1 MPIMTR
7 RTRQID
13 EPPVYLYVPVSRVD
27 HAITTGW
34 TTYIREPIAMDIRER
49 YECMTIEPPDSH
61 AAYLLAEAR
70 AVATRAALSPDGEDP
85 NNRATEALADW
96 ERELLDPSDPSVS
109 PVPIPPGSVPT
120 PVTVEP
126 EAETG
131 DDEPD
136 DEDDDNTF
144 ECEWCHSTTDL
155 SDRYEIGSPR
165 YRVSICHSCYQDA
178 RECDNCGRPIDTR
191 NDNYDTVG
199 EWDPTFFCSGCAHY
213 SHWCDNC
220 DSSYDGRYYDG
231 CPNDDCISVS
241 LHNYSHKPMPEF
253 YIVDRDGKPTIVRA
267 NALHTTRREL
277 VSVPF
282 MGFELEMERNGCG
295 TRIDTIV
302 GRVYDMWGDFA
313 YCKHDGSLNDGL
325 ELVTHPFT
333 LEYAH
338 EHINWDL
345 LDSIRR
351 DGYRSWNTTTAGM
364 HVHVNRATFTG
375 TAHLFRFA
383 QLIYKNEPTCTSFAG
398 RTSSYATFH
407 DGYQKGYLANVVKGR
422 VHGSRG
428 AVNMQNTDT
437 VEVRIFKG
445 SLRYQR
451 VLANLEFVHACV
463 EYTRQLTVPDVVRG
477 GLAWRTF
484 ATWILDNRST
494 YPHLFEYLDLNP
506 TNPNHTNEPALATY

>member
-1 MPIMTR
+1 MPIMSYDSIIIPDGKYY
-7 RTRQID
+7 Q
-13 EPPVYLYVPVSRVD
+13 YVPPDRVD
-27 HAITTGW
+27 LYTGDGW
-34 TTYIREPIAMDIRER
+34 RINVPEPVHPTMQ
-49 YECMTIEPPDSH
+49 
-61 AAYLLAEAR
+61 AYYHTAR
-70 AVATRAALSPDGEDP
+70 LDAPHTDD
-85 NNRATEALADW
+85 LADW
-96 ERELLDPSDPSVS
+96 ERELLDATPA
-109 PVPIPPGSVPT
+109 

-136 DEDDDNTF
+136 DEDDTF
-144 ECEWCHSTTDL
+144 VCDWCGVTEHVDDQYNQGL
-155 SDRYEIGSPR
+155 RDVVGL
-165 YRVSICHSCYQDA
+165 CHGCFVES
-178 RECDNCGRPIDTR
+178 RTCDQCGRPIDLQS
-191 NDNYDTVG
+191 DGYASVG
-199 EWDPTFFCSGCAHY
+199 DWDPTYFCGSCEHY
-213 SHWCDNC
+213 AHWCEHC
-220 DSSYDGRYYDG
+220 DEYYDGRDHNTCPRGCYDG
-231 CPNDDCISVS
+231 HG
-241 LHNYSHKPMPEF
+241 LHDYSHKPLPEF

-267 NALHTTRREL
+267 HTLHTTRREL

-295 TRIDTIV
+295 THIDTIV
-302 GRVYDMWGDFA
+302 DRVSEMWGDFA
-313 YCKHDGSLNDGL
+313 YCKHDGSLDDGL

-333 LEYAH
+333 LEYAQKY
-338 EHINWDL
+338 INWDL

-351 DGYRSWNTTTAGM
+351 DGYRSWNTSTAGM

-375 TAHLFRFA
+375 PAHLFRFA

-422 VHGSRG
+422 AHGSRG
-428 AVNMQNTDT
+428 AVNMQNADT

-451 VLANLEFVHACV
+451 VLANLEFVNACV

-477 GLAWRTF
+477 GLAWRSF
-484 ATWILDNRST
+484 ATWILDNRVT
-494 YPHLFEYLDLNP
+494 YPHLYEYLDLNP

>member
-1 MPIMTR
+1 MPIMTYDSIIVPGR
-7 RTRQID
+7 AYYQ
-13 EPPVYLYVPVSRVD
+13 YVPPERVSLY
-27 HAITTGW
+27 TGDNW
-34 TTYIREPIAMDIRER
+34 RINVPEPVHPNMRAY
-49 YECMTIEPPDSH
+49 YETVRTDAP
-61 AAYLLAEAR
+61 
-70 AVATRAALSPDGEDP
+70 
-85 NNRATEALADW
+85 LADW
-96 ERELLDPSDPSVS
+96 ERELLEATPA
-109 PVPIPPGSVPT
+109 

-136 DEDDDNTF
+136 DDDENHF
-144 ECEWCHSTTDL
+144 VCEWCAQITHVEQQHSVGTRNTVDVCTDCWQ
-155 SDRYEIGSPR
+155 E
-165 YRVSICHSCYQDA
+165 A
-178 RECDNCGRPIDTR
+178 RECDNCGRPIDMQGDDYTTFG
-191 NDNYDTVG
+191 D
-199 EWDPTFFCSGCAHY
+199 WDPTYLCSSCEHY
-213 SHWCDNC
+213 AHWCEGC
-220 DSSYDGRYYDG
+220 DEHYDGRYYDTCPRG
-231 CPNDDCISVS
+231 CYDSGG
-241 LHNYSHKPMPEF
+241 LHDYGHKPMPEF
-253 YIVDRDGKPTIVRA
+253 HIVDRDGKPTIVRA

-277 VSVPF
+277 VAVPF
-282 MGFELEMERNGCG
+282 MGFELEMERNGSV
-295 TRIDTIV
+295 TYINTIV
-302 GRVYDMWGDFA
+302 DRVSDMWGDFA

-333 LEYAH
+333 LEYAQT
-338 EHINWDL
+338 HINWDL
-345 LDSIRR
+345 LDDIRR
-351 DGYRSWNTTTAGM
+351 DGYRSWNTSTAGM

-375 TAHLFRFA
+375 PAHLFRFA

-422 VHGSRG
+422 AHGSRG

-437 VEVRIFKG
+437 IEVRIFRG

-477 GLAWRTF
+477 GLAWRSF

>member
-1 MPIMTR
+1 MPIMTATSR
-7 RTRQID
+7 LTGQTWWRYVAPEWASQANEMWTVYMP
-13 EPPVYLYVPVSRVD
+13 EPV
-27 HAITTGW
+27 
-34 TTYIREPIAMDIRER
+34 
-49 YECMTIEPPDSH
+49 PPDVREQFTLTRSFPP
-61 AAYLLAEAR
+61 ASLA
-70 AVATRAALSPDGEDP
+70 
-85 NNRATEALADW
+85 NEALADW

-144 ECEWCHSTTDL
+144 ECEWCQGEYHRDEQLVVGSF
-155 SDRYEIGSPR
+155 RYITEVCSE
-165 YRVSICHSCYQDA
+165 CYDGA
-178 RECDNCGRPIDTR
+178 RECDECGRPIDIHS
-191 NDNYDTVG
+191 DEYVCFGEYDLTY
-199 EWDPTFFCSGCAHY
+199 FCGRCDHCSA
-213 SHWCDNC
+213 WCDDC
-220 DSSYDGRYYDG
+220 QEYYDARNYSTCPRG
-231 CPNDDCISVS
+231 CYESS
-241 LHNYSHKPMPEF
+241 GLHNYSHKPMPEF

-267 NALHTTRREL
+267 HTLHTTRREL

-351 DGYRSWNTTTAGM
+351 DGYRSWNTSTAGM

-375 TAHLFRFA
+375 PAHLFRFA
-383 QLIYKNEPTCTSFAG
+383 QLIYKNEPTCSSFAG
-398 RTSSYATFH
+398 RSNNAYATFH

>member
-1 MPIMTR
+1 MPIMTATSR
-7 RTRQID
+7 LTGQTWWRYVAPESVSQVNEMWTVCMP
-13 EPPVYLYVPVSRVD
+13 EPV
-27 HAITTGW
+27 
-34 TTYIREPIAMDIRER
+34 
-49 YECMTIEPPDSH
+49 PPDVREQYILTRSYPP
-61 AAYLLAEAR
+61 ASLA
-70 AVATRAALSPDGEDP
+70 
-85 NNRATEALADW
+85 NEALADW
-96 ERELLDPSDPSVS
+96 ERELLEATPRAPLTLEDLEADQERNREAT
-109 PVPIPPGSVPT
+109 PT

-144 ECEWCHSTTDL
+144 ECEWCAQTTHVEQQHGVGTRD
-155 SDRYEIGSPR
+155 SVDVCTDCWQE
-165 YRVSICHSCYQDA
+165 A
-178 RECDNCGRPIDTR
+178 RECDHCGRPIDLQGDAYTSFG
-191 NDNYDTVG
+191 D
-199 EWDPTFFCSGCAHY
+199 WDPTYLCSRCEHY
-213 SHWCDNC
+213 AHWCDSC
-220 DSSYDGRYYDG
+220 DEHYDGRYYDTCPRG
-231 CPNDDCISVS
+231 CYDSDGGG

-253 YIVDRDGKPTIVRA
+253 HIVDRDGKPTIVRA

-282 MGFELEMERNGCG
+282 MGFELEMERNGSG
-295 TRIDTIV
+295 TRIDDIV
-302 GRVYDMWGDFA
+302 DLVREMWGDFA

-351 DGYRSWNTTTAGM
+351 EGYRSWNTTTAGM

-375 TAHLFRFA
+375 PAHLFRFA
-383 QLIYKNEPTCTSFAG
+383 QLIYKNEPTCSSFAG
-398 RTSSYATFH
+398 RSNNAYATFH

-422 VHGSRG
+422 AHGSRG